1 MKKIAIMFLVL
12 TGLMFADI
20 AATRADLMITPIRAV
35 FDGRDR
41 SKVITLINTSNKTRT
56 YRMGWVLYTLNDQ
69 GNYEEVETLT
79 GPDGKDRSA
88 MEMIRFSPRQVTIE
102 PQGRQR
108 IRLSLRRPADL
119 EPGEYRAHLSIT
131 RLADDGVD
139 NLNSSRQGASTVMKL
154 NLAFSIPVIVREGDL
169 QPNVEMQSPEFV
181 NTVKD
186 GKADPKLY
194 FKLVNKGSEVSSYGQ
209 VKAYWTPSSGQTE
222 EVGLLNN
229 VSLYPENESRN
240 YSIRIKK
247 NSLSNGILT
256 LVYSGQEEY
265 KDVIFDKKSFNIK

>member
-139 NLNSSRQGASTVMKL
+139 NLNSSGRGR
-154 NLAFSIPVIVREGDL
+154 P
-169 QPNVEMQSPEFV
+169 QS
-181 NTVKD
+181 
-186 GKADPKLY
+186 
-194 FKLVNKGSEVSSYGQ
+194 
-209 VKAYWTPSSGQTE
+209 
-222 EVGLLNN
+222 
-229 VSLYPENESRN
+229 
-240 YSIRIKK
+240 
-247 NSLSNGILT
+247 
-256 LVYSGQEEY
+256 
-265 KDVIFDKKSFNIK
+265 